1 MGLNNQLNNFRKELL
16 EKINDSQLPIG
27 VVYYIVKDIFNDIT
41 TAYESA
47 VLNELKEQAIQE
59 AQKLQEEQKEDI
71 KISEEN

>member
-71 KISEEN
+71 ETSE

>member
-1 MGLNNQLNNFRKELL
+1 MGLNNQLNNFRKELV

-71 KISEEN
+71 ETSE

>member
-27 VVYYIVKDIFNDIT
+27 VVYYIVKDIFNDIA

-71 KISEEN
+71 ETSE